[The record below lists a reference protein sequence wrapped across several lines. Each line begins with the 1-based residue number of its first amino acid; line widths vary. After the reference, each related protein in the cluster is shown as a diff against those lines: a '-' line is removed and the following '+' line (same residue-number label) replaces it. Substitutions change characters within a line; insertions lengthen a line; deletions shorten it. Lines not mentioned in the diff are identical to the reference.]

1 MHLVL
6 AEQYGSGCCPSGP
19 ERAWSRHGVR
29 DHSDHLCQVFRWIRP
44 RIGPVLAQEERPPNV
59 IAKAVGARFPH
70 RVLTSTQFSYYTNV
84 MADET
89 INGIPV
95 TDEMIEGWVDEAEA
109 GYDVAAL
116 RKRGRPTIGE
126 GPGTVVPVRMDE
138 ALLKA
143 LNARADREHVSR
155 SEAIREAI
163 RAWIRVA

>member
-1 MHLVL
+1 
-6 AEQYGSGCCPSGP
+6 
-19 ERAWSRHGVR
+19 
-29 DHSDHLCQVFRWIRP
+29 
-44 RIGPVLAQEERPPNV
+44 
-59 IAKAVGARFPH
+59 
-70 RVLTSTQFSYYTNV
+70 
-84 MADET
+84 MADEM

-95 TDEMIEGWVDEAEA
+95 TDEMIEGWADEAET

-143 LNARADREHVSR
+143 LNARAEQEHVSR

-163 RAWIRVA
+163 RAWTQVA

>member
-1 MHLVL
+1 M
-6 AEQYGSGCCPSGP
+6 C
-19 ERAWSRHGVR
+19 
-29 DHSDHLCQVFRWIRP
+29 
-44 RIGPVLAQEERPPNV
+44 
-59 IAKAVGARFPH
+59 
-70 RVLTSTQFSYYTNV
+70 

-95 TDEMIEGWVDEAEA
+95 TDEMIEGWADEAET

-126 GPGTVVPVRMDE
+126 GPATVIPVRMDE
-138 ALLKA
+138 ALLTA
-143 LNARADREHVSR
+143 LNARAEREHVSR